1 MKDQSYY
8 ENHGCRQVL
17 FMRLFCFW
25 KSISFSCLIF
35 IISVIPG
42 PQVPQIPIWNFDKLV
57 HALIY
62 FWLTVVFCVDLK
74 KARWT
79 ALNRYA
85 LGIAILGAIGYGGLL
100 EILQSADFIQRSF
113 SWFDFFANGFG
124 AAAAGFILVFMK
136 LSRERN
142 AGFFTLLA
150 LLFAVM
156 IVILYFGVRLEENRS
171 VNRVR
176 WSSQR
181 AGISFEPFAM
191 AYTNGFFN
199 ASAADPG
206 LSGLTIE
213 MAIEPDFSEFSSF
226 KFLVLVHG
234 GRDEEQLCIGQ
245 WRSSL
250 VIMNGDDYSNR
261 RRMPKIYIKLDEN
274 AKGPQL
280 VSIISGNAGTRV
292 YLDGMLKKT
301 NTALVLRFPDQMGQA
316 HLVVGNSM
324 NGNQPWKG
332 KLYGLAFYNHGLEK
346 ALNERHHQVWQAE
359 KSFIGFK
366 DAEPRLLYTFDEGSG
381 NIVRNKMGDSPDLMI
396 PGWMK
401 ILQKKVLSWPK
412 LYGVAGTSLMGD
424 IVLNLIGFIPLG
436 FIMMALALRIDGLN
450 AENGRSIVVLI
461 AFVYSLFIEVTQA
474 WIPSRDSSLLDL
486 LLNTLGGYL
495 GVLFFQ
501 RLMDR
506 RQRTSH

>member
-1 MKDQSYY
+1 
-8 ENHGCRQVL
+8 
-17 FMRLFCFW
+17 
-25 KSISFSCLIF
+25 
-35 IISVIPG
+35 
-42 PQVPQIPIWNFDKLV
+42 
-57 HALIY
+57 
-62 FWLTVVFCVDLK
+62 
-74 KARWT
+74 
-79 ALNRYA
+79 
-85 LGIAILGAIGYGGLL
+85 
-100 EILQSADFIQRSF
+100 
-113 SWFDFFANGFG
+113 
-124 AAAAGFILVFMK
+124 
-136 LSRERN
+136 
-142 AGFFTLLA
+142 
-150 LLFAVM
+150 
-156 IVILYFGVRLEENRS
+156 
-171 VNRVR
+171 
-176 WSSQR
+176 
-181 AGISFEPFAM
+181 
-191 AYTNGFFN
+191 
-199 ASAADPG
+199 
-206 LSGLTIE
+206 
-213 MAIEPDFSEFSSF
+213 
-226 KFLVLVHG
+226 
-234 GRDEEQLCIGQ
+234 
-245 WRSSL
+245 
-250 VIMNGDDYSNR
+250 MNGDDYSNR

-332 KLYGLAFYNHGLEK
+332 KLYGLAFYSHGLEK
-346 ALNERHHQVWQAE
+346 ALNERHHQRWQAE
-359 KSFIGFK
+359 KSFVGFK